1 MEDLLSLGYDRDF
14 ACHILSLLDRQ
25 EQLKRYLF
33 LGKQQGCIPVTP
45 ISPQYP
51 RQLLEKLGR
60 EAPGCLWVKGDVSLL
75 KGPAVSLVG
84 SRQLEPANEDFARET
99 GRQAALAGYT
109 LVSGNA
115 RGADQRAQESCL
127 AYGGKVISVVA
138 DTLWDK
144 PFREN
149 MLYVS
154 LEGYDESFSN
164 YRALGRNR
172 IIHAMGDKTF
182 VAQCMLGKGGTW
194 SGTTDN
200 LKKRWSPVFC
210 FQDGAPAVRELVN
223 MGAVPVDILDLARM
237 TSLTPPENSFLP

>member
-84 SRQLEPANEDFARET
+84 SRQLGQTNGDFAREV
-99 GRQAALAGYT
+99 GRQAAILGYT
-109 LVSGNA
+109 LISGNA

-144 PFREN
+144 PVPDN
-149 MLYVS
+149 MLYIS
-154 LEGYDESFSN
+154 LEGFDRRFSN
-164 YRALGRNR
+164 FRALNRNR

-182 VAQCMLGKGGTW
+182 VAQCTLGKGGTW
-194 SGTTDN
+194 NGTADN
-200 LKKRWSPVFC
+200 LKKHWSPVFC
-210 FQDGAPAVRELVN
+210 FQDGSAAAQELIA
-223 MGAVPVDILDLARM
+223 MGAVPTDILDLAQM
-237 TSLTPPENSFLP
+237 ASLTPPENSFLP